1 MTISPQ
7 HVVRLHYVLCDSAG
21 HVLDDSRR
29 REAPL
34 EYLHGHANIL
44 PGLETALEGLSSGDT
59 REINLTPEQAYG
71 THEPDLVQ
79 TVARTAFPGI
89 EELSP
94 GMRFQAQGPD
104 GPRTVTLIEADDKQ
118 VTVDANHPLAGQAL
132 VFRVDIL
139 EVRPA
144 RRAELA
150 KGHPLAADV
159 VASEVEDRK
168 Q

>member
-29 REAPL
+29 REEPL

-44 PGLETALEGLSSGDT
+44 PGLEAALEGLSGGDA
-59 REINLTPEQAYG
+59 RAINLAPEEAYG
-71 THEPDLVQ
+71 AHEPDLVQ
-79 TVARTAFPGI
+79 TVARTAFPGV

-104 GPRTVTLIEADDKQ
+104 GPRTVTLIEADDTQ
-118 VTVDANHPLAGQAL
+118 VTVDANHPLAGQDL
-132 VFRVDIL
+132 VFRVEIL
-139 EVRPA
+139 DVRSA

-159 VASEVEDRK
+159 TASEVEDRK